1 MKTILSKIG
10 LLMIAVVPLIASCSD
25 DRDGNPTLSKEI
37 PEFVLNTPA
46 YSLQS
51 TDLSKGDN
59 LHFTWEQPAYGF
71 KAVASYSLQ
80 LSIDNK
86 WTDAVK
92 DSSGNELSAATYYN
106 LPGTFTTDSGDI
118 ASSDFNFAIA
128 KLSEWADESSV
139 PSQPIVVYVRCT
151 SQLDV
156 NGTGKVFSNSVP
168 ITVLPFYVS
177 VISYPAPWYLT
188 GEGINGWMGG
198 DQSAANEKTI
208 PLDEIQG
215 TTYDSNWAGA
225 YTKTLYI
232 ESGKGFKIVAKPNDW
247 DVQIGSS
254 DGTIDGIVWNDG
266 GSKDIKVTESGYY
279 KFDLNSQ
286 SNTLTI
292 AKTAIDEKTYPV
304 HSSMTISGSAVTTP
318 ISMTACSSSGHN
330 HIWFAT
336 VHSIKGNLNF
346 TDESGTQYGS
356 NSFPYGF
363 ASKGSSEITTA
374 KGTFSVFYDDL
385 SGCYQFFSI
394 K

>member
-10 LLMIAVVPLIASCSD
+10 LLLIAVIPLITSCSD
-25 DRDGNPTLSKEI
+25 DRDSNPTLSKEI

-51 TDLSKGDN
+51 TDLSKGGN
-59 LHFTWEQPAYGF
+59 LHFTWKQPAYGF

-80 LSIDNK
+80 LSINNK

-92 DSSGNELSAATYYN
+92 DAQGNELSAATYYN
-106 LPGTFTTDSGDI
+106 LPGTFTADSGDV
-118 ASSDFNFAIA
+118 ASSNLNFAIA
-128 KLSEWADESSV
+128 KLSDWTNETSV
-139 PSQPIVVYVRCT
+139 SSQPIVVYIRCI
-151 SQLDV
+151 SQLDA
-156 NGTGKVFSNSVP
+156 NGTGKVYSNSVP

-208 PLDEIQG
+208 PLDEIQNA
-215 TTYDSNWAGA
+215 TYDSKWAGA
-225 YTKTLYI
+225 YAKTLYI

-247 DVQIGSS
+247 NIQIGSS
-254 DGTIDGIVWNDG
+254 DGSLGGIVWNDG

-286 SNTLTI
+286 TNSLTI
-292 AKTAIDEKTYPV
+292 VKTVIDEKTHPI
-304 HSSMTISGSAVTTP
+304 HSSMTISGSALAAP
-318 ISMTACSSSGHN
+318 IMMTACSSNGHN
-330 HIWFAT
+330 HIWFTT
-336 VHSIKGNLNF
+336 VHSTKGNLNF
-346 TDESGTQYGS
+346 TDETGAKYG
-356 NSFPYGF
+356 NNTFPYGF
-363 ASKGSSEITTA
+363 ASKGLSEIATP

-385 SGCYQFFSI
+385 SGCYQFLQV